1 MAIQTIY
8 RNERFLLEVRDG
20 APYLTAGGCEYALFC
35 HPYEP
40 CTYVKSAA
48 GTVAVHNAFEVSS
61 ALVLFARGETIRVI
75 TGKDYDAA
83 AFCELLAYAA
93 ALGVDTDI
101 GYVEGALAVEKLIAL
116 GATAPET
123 AVRVQAVGVRH
134 ISDAFS
140 RSKKLQKRV
149 LYTDDGR
156 AYVRIKQ

>member
-1 MAIQTIY
+1 MSTNVIY
-8 RNERFLLEVRDG
+8 RDERFLLSVRDG
-20 APYLTAGGCEYALFC
+20 ALYLTADGCEYELSC

-61 ALVLFARGETIRVI
+61 AMEIFARGETIHAV
-75 TGKDYDAA
+75 TGKDYDAK
-83 AFCELLAYAA
+83 AFCELLAHAA
-93 ALGVDTDI
+93 TLGADTDV

-123 AVRVQAVGVRH
+123 AVRLQSVGVRR

-140 RSKKLQKRV
+140 HSKKLQKRV

-156 AYVRIKQ
+156 AYVQVKQ